1 MISLTTQCPHCQTRF
16 DVSASDL
23 QRRKGLVRC
32 VHCAH
37 IFDGYESIVDGPEQV
52 VSGAQLPQAEK
63 PVEPT
68 IGADIPVPA
77 DHDEPI
83 VFDPDA
89 FELDE
94 PLEPE
99 PVIDPPTP
107 ITQTTAPRAEESPQA
122 RPYRVPVP
130 SAPLY
135 RERKISPAQE
145 PGFWQSLRGLL
156 MRLLLLFL
164 IVLAIAQLAYV
175 FRAQIA
181 LYAPFTRP
189 ALQSMCAQL
198 GCKVPYL
205 REIAAIDIIYSRL
218 SLEDSVNTAEEAAE
232 YRYVL
237 RLGLRNEA
245 SVAQQWPTL
254 FITFNDASATVMAR
268 MEVPPEQYLDPWQLQ
283 GPFLPGQTMD
293 IELEVN
299 ARAKKIN
306 GFKIEKIFS

>member
-1 MISLTTQCPHCQTRF
+1 ELNEP
-16 DVSASDL
+16 
-23 QRRKGLVRC
+23 
-32 VHCAH
+32 
-37 IFDGYESIVDGPEQV
+37 
-52 VSGAQLPQAEK
+52 AE
-63 PVEPT
+63 
-68 IGADIPVPA
+68 PA
-77 DHDEPI
+77 PI
-83 VFDPDA
+83 IDS
-89 FELDE
+89 
-94 PLEPE
+94 PE
-99 PVIDPPTP
+99 PRVEEPP
-107 ITQTTAPRAEESPQA
+107 RE

-130 SAPLY
+130 AAPLY

-145 PGFWQSLRGLL
+145 PGFWSSLRGLL

-164 IVLAIAQLAYV
+164 IVLTIAQLAYV

-189 ALQSMCAQL
+189 ALQSLCAQL
-198 GCKVPYL
+198 GCEVPYL
-205 REIAAIDIIYSRL
+205 REISAIDIIYSRL
-218 SLEDSVNTAEEAAE
+218 SLEDSPNTADEAAE

-268 MEVPPEQYLDPWQLQ
+268 MEVPPAQYLDPWQLQ

-306 GFKIEKIFS
+306 GFKIEKFFS